1 MLEDIYI
8 LKNDYRT
15 SLFIRDKIIEG
26 KIINIIADNAEF
38 GLRALGNTSTICLP
52 TKENSEYINICNNRV
67 NEMPMAPILLEENL
81 DYFFYQTEYQKCLD
95 ILKYMII
102 SLRYKKI
109 DFNKYSGV
117 MHNHP
122 IEDYFTGR
130 PQVLFKDQIDHVL
143 YKSLQMLNDID
154 VKALT
159 NTSFNIHGLTTTLF
173 LKHIIHD
180 FKYQKQKDSDKKII
194 LVFITNDY
202 DYLYNKINNFF
213 LSNRKKNTIFI
224 TNQ

>member
-8 LKNDYRT
+8 LKNDYDS
-15 SLFIRDKIIEG
+15 SLFIKDRIVEG
-26 KIINIIADNAEF
+26 KIINIIGDSAEF

-52 TKENSEYINICNNRV
+52 TKENSEYINLCNNRV
-67 NEMPMAPILLEENL
+67 NEMPMAPIILEENL
-81 DYFFYQTEYQKCLD
+81 DYFFYQTEYNKCLD

-102 SLRYKKI
+102 ALRYKKI
-109 DFNKYSGV
+109 DFNKYSGI

-130 PQVLFKDQIDHVL
+130 PQVLFKNQTDHIL
-143 YKSLQMLNDID
+143 YRSLQMLNDINI
-154 VKALT
+154 KALI

-180 FKYQKQKDSDKKII
+180 FKYQKRKDFKKKII
-194 LVFITNDY
+194 LVFITDY
-202 DYLYNKINNFF
+202 FDFIFNKINEYII
-213 LSNRKKNTIFI
+213 LNRKKNNIFI
-224 TNQ
+224 AK